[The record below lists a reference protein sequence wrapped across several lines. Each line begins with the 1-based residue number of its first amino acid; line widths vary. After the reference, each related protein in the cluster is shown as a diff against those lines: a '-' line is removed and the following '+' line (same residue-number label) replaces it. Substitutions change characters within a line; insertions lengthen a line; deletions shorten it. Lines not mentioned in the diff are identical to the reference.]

1 MDGTL
6 LLLAVAADVVTVA
19 WAAVEFVVAV
29 RRHLKKKGR

>member
-19 WAAVEFVVAV
+19 WAVVELALAV
-29 RRHLKKKGR
+29 RTRTRKKDR